1 MRNGDSGSKVTRP
14 LETMAQTFH
23 YTEEGMVWTRAPRER
38 VMGTEGERPENERQD
53 KQLGS
58 QEGNSAA
65 QAPGGAEVGQGA
77 GGAGEAEG
85 PMPPPPT
92 DSSGLST
99 PALALGQGYSPG
111 HPLSLSQAQGGARD
125 SSQRPKLSSSHRGI
139 FFFFL
144 RYSLQNFFV
153 SKILKKFFEASKLLL
168 LLDLWVSI
176 QAPGRQRSRTQRA
189 GGCLA

>member
-1 MRNGDSGSKVTRP
+1 
-14 LETMAQTFH
+14 
-23 YTEEGMVWTRAPRER
+23 MVWTRAPRER

-77 GGAGEAEG
+77 GGAGGAEG

>member
-1 MRNGDSGSKVTRP
+1 MQIKRQQVGKGTKNMRNGDSGSKVTRP

-65 QAPGGAEVGQGA
+65 RAPGGAEVGQGA
-77 GGAGEAEG
+77 GGAEG
-85 PMPPPPT
+85 PMPPPPAG
-92 DSSGLST
+92 SSGLPT
-99 PALALGQGYSPG
+99 PALALGQGYSPS

-139 FFFFL
+139 FFFFFFFF
-144 RYSLQNFFV
+144 YSHH
-153 SKILKKFFEASKLLL
+153 KFFFSK
-168 LLDLWVSI
+168 VF
-176 QAPGRQRSRTQRA
+176 
-189 GGCLA
+189 